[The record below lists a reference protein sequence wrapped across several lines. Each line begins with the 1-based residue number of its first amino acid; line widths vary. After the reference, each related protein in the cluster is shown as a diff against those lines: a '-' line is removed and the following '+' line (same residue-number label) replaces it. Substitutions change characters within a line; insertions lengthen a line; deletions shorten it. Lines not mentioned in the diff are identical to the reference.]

1 MSSST
6 TTSPVSFLLLQHS
19 RMNTDDERQ
28 VLSLFLSHIY
38 SSFFSRS
45 FLPPLSCSVYPGHTT
60 TFSLLCFHR
69 PLPTLPR
76 SPSAWLPPPFFLAL
90 FGCGSLTAVP
100 AGLLVVSSSEA
111 VPVEK
116 FLKLSQEQH
125 RIQHSGE
132 YTNPKWFIPN
142 TLKYYVLL
150 HDMSQGDEQRWVVVT
165 SQRAR
170 PMISALLLFNPLTS
184 ANPVCATPKIIRPI
198 Q

>member
-1 MSSST
+1 M
-6 TTSPVSFLLLQHS
+6 
-19 RMNTDDERQ
+19 
-28 VLSLFLSHIY
+28 
-38 SSFFSRS
+38 
-45 FLPPLSCSVYPGHTT
+45 
-60 TFSLLCFHR
+60 
-69 PLPTLPR
+69 
-76 SPSAWLPPPFFLAL
+76 
-90 FGCGSLTAVP
+90 
-100 AGLLVVSSSEA
+100 
-111 VPVEK
+111 EK